1 MGRRTRTLKYSRT
14 LNDSQKR
21 HAAKIGIEILE
32 YQQHVSNRL
41 DEMHAATRPKT
52 FRDPKNVR
60 TKIEAE
66 NPVLVVGAGPS
77 YKKNLEKIKNF
88 RGKIVCFEVNF
99 NPIVAYG
106 IIPDYIL
113 TLEVFVTPSFLDL
126 VNLETCKHKTK
137 LIGSAST
144 QPNVIEYARDAGVSS
159 SRWISMEEPRFSNVG
174 TFAINYAKEVLKADK
189 IFIVGFEHDGV
200 EENEKIYEYWKTDFW
215 YFLQKWDKGLI
226 VNCTEGGQLYYGDYI
241 LDSTLDSLV

>member
-21 HAAKIGIEILE
+21 HAAKIGIDIWE
-32 YQQHVSNRL
+32 YQQHVINRL

-52 FRDPKNVR
+52 FRDPKNIR
-60 TKIEAE
+60 IKIEAE

-77 YKKNLEKIKNF
+77 YKKNMEKIKNF

-99 NPIVAYG
+99 NPIVVYG

-159 SRWISMEEPRFSNVG
+159 N
-174 TFAINYAKEVLKADK
+174 L
-189 IFIVGFEHDGV
+189 
-200 EENEKIYEYWKTDFW
+200 
-215 YFLQKWDKGLI
+215 LI
-226 VNCTEGGQLYYGDYI
+226 TCC
-241 LDSTLDSLV
+241 